1 MQHEFSSRRPS
12 NRCSYRRWAAIVGAA
27 AAVAMAPVA
36 VAFSG
41 GGERVGEFQSQP
53 ATVQVPPA
61 DATTTTELIQTPA
74 VPPSIES
81 AAPRTTGPG
90 SGFDSNM
97 GTQGG
102 PDREGGGEDG
112 TR

>member
-1 MQHEFSSRRPS
+1 
-12 NRCSYRRWAAIVGAA
+12 
-27 AAVAMAPVA
+27 MAPVA

-41 GGERVGEFQSQP
+41 NGEQAGNFESQP
-53 ATVQVPPA
+53 ATIQVSPA
-61 DATTTTELIQTPA
+61 DATTTELIQTPA
-74 VPPSIES
+74 VPPAIES